1 MDGGLVA
8 SGIIG
13 FLLPPVI
20 TLLKGIGWPKPAKI
34 ALAATISLV
43 LAIVVTLVEGSL
55 DVGVLANWGIIF
67 AAASTSYTA
76 LMEGGAVETVLRNK
90 LVK

>member
-1 MDGGLVA
+1 MDAGLVA

-13 FLLPPVI
+13 FFLPPVI
-20 TLLKGIGWPKPAKI
+20 TLLKGIGWSRPAKI
-34 ALAATISLV
+34 ALAATVSLV
-43 LAIVVTLVEGSL
+43 IALIVTVIEGGL

-76 LMEGGAVETVLRNK
+76 LMEGGAIEDALRGRG
-90 LVK
+90 VQ